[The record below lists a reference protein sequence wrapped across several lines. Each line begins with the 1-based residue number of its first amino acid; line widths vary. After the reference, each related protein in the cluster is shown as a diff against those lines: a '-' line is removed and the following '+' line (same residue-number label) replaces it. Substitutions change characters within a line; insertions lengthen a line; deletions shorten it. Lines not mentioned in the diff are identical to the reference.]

1 MGVTIKYEN
10 LGGEKMPY
18 VNTKEILS
26 DANERRYAVGAFNV
40 NNLEFLQAILLAAE
54 DNRSPVIVAT
64 SEGAIKYAGAGVPLR
79 GAEIFVHM
87 VRAFA
92 DKMSVPVS
100 LHLDHGRNMEYILAA
115 IKAGYSSVMIDASHL
130 PFEENLRETS
140 KVVEIAHAV
149 GVSVEA
155 ELGKLKGI
163 EDNIVERESVLVDP
177 DEAKVF
183 VEKTEVDF
191 LAPAIGTS
199 HGAFKFH
206 GEAVLDLERLEKV
219 KSLTGLPLV
228 LHGASAVP
236 ADLVELAN
244 SFGADIKGAKGVP
257 EEMLKKVIELGINK
271 INTDTD
277 LRISFVGQMRKALQ
291 EMRSE
296 IDPRKFFKP
305 VMKGI
310 YDVVTQKMELFD
322 SAGRG

>member
-1 MGVTIKYEN
+1 
-10 LGGEKMPY
+10 MPY

-130 PFEENLRETS
+130 PFEENLR
-140 KVVEIAHAV
+140 
-149 GVSVEA
+149 
-155 ELGKLKGI
+155 
-163 EDNIVERESVLVDP
+163 

-236 ADLVELAN
+236 ADLVEFAN